1 MSLAVTYYAGMEW
14 LLGIFTWLGV
24 FAALLTIG
32 EILHRWLREGTQSQL
47 ATYLTV
53 LVTGNKT
60 EWLKA
65 TNSIFLAAF
74 DRVYSGKWNIWEQAI
89 WYGLLVSP
97 LALAGIVWVE
107 SLSAGRSNEPSRALT
122 LALIS
127 VGLRD
132 LRRGHRTALDSGDAA
147 TARSISLQIF
157 ELLDGWVSA

>member
-1 MSLAVTYYAGMEW
+1 
-14 LLGIFTWLGV
+14 
-24 FAALLTIG
+24 
-32 EILHRWLREGTQSQL
+32 
-47 ATYLTV
+47 V

-74 DRVYSGKWNIWEQAI
+74 GRVYSGKWNIWEQDI

-97 LALAGIVWVE
+97 LALAGVVWVE
-107 SLSAGRSNEPSRALT
+107 SLSAGRSNEPTRILT

>member
-1 MSLAVTYYAGMEW
+1 M
-14 LLGIFTWLGV
+14 
-24 FAALLTIG
+24 
-32 EILHRWLREGTQSQL
+32 
-47 ATYLTV
+47 
-53 LVTGNKT
+53 LVTGNKI

-65 TNSIFLAAF
+65 TNSIFIAAF

-97 LALAGIVWVE
+97 LALAGVVWVE

-147 TARSISLQIF
+147 TARSIGKQIG
-157 ELLDGWVSA
+157 ELLGGWVTA